1 MTNKTLEEK
10 MAERKAMR
18 ARRKELSKKREA
30 KKLYKK
36 NLSKRIEKAVEEE
49 TPEWREKKYA
59 QVKRSKAATREKKRL
74 AAEAAEAAL
83 TPEEREARDKAAA
96 EVKYKAAERKVAL
109 SQHNALERE
118 LAQRELCR
126 RKLIACVI
134 RFNPDY
140 MAGWVH
146 KDICMRLE
154 KFAQDVLAG
163 KSPRLM
169 LQMPPRHGK
178 SQLASIDFP
187 AWFLG
192 NHPSKEVIEC
202 SYSVDLALDFSRA
215 VRERLRDPEFQVLFR
230 ETRLDPNNQN
240 AVGWKTTKRG
250 GYLPAGVRGPIT
262 GKGADVLIIDD
273 PIKNAEEAESETMR
287 EGIWKWYTTTAYT
300 RLAPGAGVLVIQTRW
315 HDDDLSGRLELKM
328 ERGEGDIFEVVRY
341 PATATEDEK
350 YRNKGDALHPERYPE
365 KELARIQRAV
375 GPRTWDALYQ
385 QNPVPDEG
393 AYFQRSMFHFYDP
406 DKLNFDE
413 MEVNNS
419 SAWDLAIGQKD
430 QNDYTVGMTWSRAQ
444 DNNLY
449 VRDMRRGRWDSYSIV
464 NELCDN
470 YDKYKPSIIGIERG
484 MISLAIGPYLD
495 EVIQD
500 RNLYSMYVE
509 ELSVG
514 KRDKVA
520 RARAIQGLMRQ
531 GKVFF
536 PHPDKAPWVTTV
548 MNEFLRFPNGKHDDI
563 VDALAWLGLM
573 LDSTQMIGD
582 SSQKIP
588 AQKSWKDKLTAILQS
603 GSSNK
608 SSMSA

>member
-250 GYLPAGVRGPIT
+250 GL
-262 GKGADVLIIDD
+262 
-273 PIKNAEEAESETMR
+273 
-287 EGIWKWYTTTAYT
+287 
-300 RLAPGAGVLVIQTRW
+300 LV
-315 HDDDLSGRLELKM
+315 
-328 ERGEGDIFEVVRY
+328 
-341 PATATEDEK
+341 
-350 YRNKGDALHPERYPE
+350 
-365 KELARIQRAV
+365 
-375 GPRTWDALYQ
+375 
-385 QNPVPDEG
+385 
-393 AYFQRSMFHFYDP
+393 
-406 DKLNFDE
+406 
-413 MEVNNS
+413 
-419 SAWDLAIGQKD
+419 
-430 QNDYTVGMTWSRAQ
+430 RAQ
-444 DNNLY
+444 
-449 VRDMRRGRWDSYSIV
+449 M
-464 NELCDN
+464 
-470 YDKYKPSIIGIERG
+470 
-484 MISLAIGPYLD
+484 YL
-495 EVIQD
+495 
-500 RNLYSMYVE
+500 
-509 ELSVG
+509 
-514 KRDKVA
+514 
-520 RARAIQGLMRQ
+520 
-531 GKVFF
+531 
-536 PHPDKAPWVTTV
+536 
-548 MNEFLRFPNGKHDDI
+548 
-563 VDALAWLGLM
+563 
-573 LDSTQMIGD
+573 
-582 SSQKIP
+582 
-588 AQKSWKDKLTAILQS
+588 
-603 GSSNK
+603 
-608 SSMSA
+608 